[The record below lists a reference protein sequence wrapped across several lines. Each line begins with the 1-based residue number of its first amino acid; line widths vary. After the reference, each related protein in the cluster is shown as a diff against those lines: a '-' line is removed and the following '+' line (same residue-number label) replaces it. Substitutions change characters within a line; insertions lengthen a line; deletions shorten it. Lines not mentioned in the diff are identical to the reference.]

1 MLPPSS
7 QKVVD
12 YWWPVV
18 EAYTKIQM
26 AKNLPRTTLIETMA
40 SYLETKTFLV
50 RERKEVMLK
59 VMELINAVDSSGKIT
74 S

>member
-1 MLPPSS
+1 MLPEKS

-26 AKNLPRTTLIETMA
+26 AKNLPRPTLIETMT

-50 RERKEVMLK
+50 RERKAVMLK
-59 VMELINAVDSSGKIT
+59 IMELINEST
-74 S
+74 

>member
-1 MLPPSS
+1 MLPEKS

-26 AKNLPRTTLIETMA
+26 EKNLPRAKLIEVMTN
-40 SYLETKTFLV
+40 YLETKTFLV
-50 RERKEVMLK
+50 RERKATMLK
-59 VMELINAVDSSGKIT
+59 VMELINK
-74 S
+74 

>member
-1 MLPPSS
+1 MLPEKS

-26 AKNLPRTTLIETMA
+26 EKNLPRAKLLEVMT

-50 RERKEVMLK
+50 RERKATMLK
-59 VMELINAVDSSGKIT
+59 VMELINAVDSGGKIT